1 MGDGALDLCGSER
14 FREYIRQFRRS
25 HPLDADLAHK
35 YGFLADI
42 GDADSMTQS
51 TRGTFPIGGT
61 A

>member
-1 MGDGALDLCGSER
+1 MSDGALDLCASER

-25 HPLDADLAHK
+25 HPLDTDLAHK

-42 GDADSMTQS
+42 GDTDSMTQS
-51 TRGTFPIGGT
+51 TRGTFSTGGT